1 MVAFLHRE
9 SDGHQMI
16 KEAGCG
22 YTTVSDDHLKAADLV
37 RKMYYERD
45 RLRGLGEKG
54 FQYATAHF
62 SKEVAIDEMEKLL
75 LDSERT

>member
-1 MVAFLHRE
+1 MGSEMCIRD
-9 SDGHQMI
+9 S
-16 KEAGCG
+16 
-22 YTTVSDDHLKAADLV
+22 V